1 MDYIEI
7 NFEIEPLHPY
17 DDILT
22 AELAEL
28 GFESF
33 VNSEKGLQAYIQHNL
48 FDVTKFD
55 TLLAHYKAHDCKLA
69 YEQKL
74 IPAQNWN
81 ATWESNFEPIEVNGV
96 CRVRAPFHEKNSA
109 FTYDIVIEPKMS
121 FGTGHHETTFM
132 MLQQLLSLDLKN
144 KSLLDMGCGT
154 SVLAILASKLQAKPV
169 HAIDNDTWSYENS
182 IENCERNNAT
192 EIVVKLGDASLLQ
205 EQQFNFILAN
215 INRNILLN
223 DLPLYY
229 NSLTSEGELL
239 ISGFFLVDC
248 PLLIEATANLGLKKK
263 HKLVKNNWALLH
275 FKK

>member
-1 MDYIEI
+1 MDYMEVKFFNDVSLNEAIIAWLGENDYDMFEEREDGI
-7 NFEIEPLHPY
+7 N
-17 DDILT
+17 
-22 AELAEL
+22 
-28 GFESF
+28 
-33 VNSEKGLQAYIQHNL
+33 AYINAGLFSEENL
-48 FDVTKFD
+48 VTAISFIPD
-55 TLLAHYKAHDCKLA
+55 AERNIR
-69 YEQKL
+69 YEKTFL
-74 IPAQNWN
+74 KDQNWN
-81 ATWESNFEPIEVNGV
+81 KKWESNFEPIEVNGV

-132 MLQQLLSLDLKN
+132 MLQQLLTLDLKN

-169 HAIDNDTWSYENS
+169 HAIDNDIWSYENS

-229 NSLTSEGELL
+229 NSLASEGELL
-239 ISGFFLVDC
+239 ISGFFEVDC
-248 PLLIEATANLGLKKK
+248 PLLIEATANLGLKEK